1 MYEYD
6 DAAAEKAAEEE
17 EAMFKAADEKDRKAK
32 AYKIRGIDPKSLK
45 QPTENY
51 DYTKRT

>member
-32 AYKIRGIDPKSLK
+32 AYAIRGVDPKTLK
-45 QPTENY
+45 QYKENF